1 MSPVD
6 APPSRPV
13 SPWIVAP
20 VSGAVAAALVIGV
33 GWMLGWPAIQPAS
46 APPAPQL
53 SAAIDGLTARVAGL
67 EPKVGKPVS
76 DPAAAA
82 RTEALEK
89 TVAALRTELA
99 ATRAQ
104 GDKLASAVNEVKSAP
119 RGDGTASPDLSGID
133 ERIAKIESQMRTQ
146 SAEIAQQG
154 NKLAD
159 AKADAKP
166 ADDMP
171 LRRLVSAA
179 LLDVR
184 VRIGEPYPAALAATK
199 ALAPN
204 PDVLK
209 PLDQFAEKG
218 VPNANRLSTELL
230 ALVPK
235 LQPAAQQNNATTT
248 GTGIVERLQAGAAK
262 LVKIERTDTAGT
274 DRGAVVARITA
285 AALRNDFNEARR
297 ELKTL
302 EPDRS
307 RRGAGLARTG
317 RRARRR
323 AGRIPSIRGRRHGCA
338 RQTGELRISMIRII
352 LFLLLIALGA
362 AGAAWIAEQTGDV
375 VLSWG
380 SVKLTT
386 KLPVFVLGLGI
397 VIVAAMMLWAI
408 LRGVW
413 RMPARMRKSRRERR
427 QARGRHAITQ
437 GLLAIGH
444 GDSTAARIHA
454 EAARKHAAHD
464 PLALLLHAQSAQLD
478 GDREGAQR
486 AFRAMAERED
496 TRLLG
501 LRGLFI
507 EAQRA
512 DDPVA
517 AVMVAEEALRMSP
530 SSSWASHAVLG
541 FCCAKGDWA
550 GALKILDNNQS
561 AGLIDKATYRRQRG
575 VLLTARA
582 LELEKVDRD
591 LARESVM
598 EAVKLAPTLV
608 PAAVLASKFESEAHQ
623 TRRSMRLVET
633 AWLAQ
638 PHPDL
643 ADAYS
648 HVKLG
653 DSARQRLVRVETL
666 AAKMPGH
673 IEGALAIARAA
684 IDASEFAKA
693 REALAPFI
701 AAPTQRV
708 ALLMAEIERTEH
720 GDSGRARAWTLRAV
734 RALHDPAWTADGYV
748 SDRWR
753 PVSPVTGRLD
763 AFQWQTPVAAL
774 PSDKGGAIESSP
786 SRKPCWRPR
795 AAPSCSSRQRT

>member
-1 MSPVD
+1 M
-6 APPSRPV
+6 
-13 SPWIVAP
+13 
-20 VSGAVAAALVIGV
+20 
-33 GWMLGWPAIQPAS
+33 
-46 APPAPQL
+46 
-53 SAAIDGLTARVAGL
+53 
-67 EPKVGKPVS
+67 
-76 DPAAAA
+76 
-82 RTEALEK
+82 
-89 TVAALRTELA
+89 
-99 ATRAQ
+99 
-104 GDKLASAVNEVKSAP
+104 
-119 RGDGTASPDLSGID
+119 
-133 ERIAKIESQMRTQ
+133 
-146 SAEIAQQG
+146 
-154 NKLAD
+154 
-159 AKADAKP
+159 
-166 ADDMP
+166 
-171 LRRLVSAA
+171 
-179 LLDVR
+179 
-184 VRIGEPYPAALAATK
+184 
-199 ALAPN
+199 
-204 PDVLK
+204 
-209 PLDQFAEKG
+209 F
-218 VPNANRLSTELL
+218 
-230 ALVPK
+230 
-235 LQPAAQQNNATTT
+235 
-248 GTGIVERLQAGAAK
+248 
-262 LVKIERTDTAGT
+262 
-274 DRGAVVARITA
+274 
-285 AALRNDFNEARR
+285 
-297 ELKTL
+297 
-302 EPDRS
+302 
-307 RRGAGLARTG
+307 
-317 RRARRR
+317 
-323 AGRIPSIRGRRHGCA
+323 
-338 RQTGELRISMIRII
+338 RII

-380 SVKLTT
+380 GYRIQTT
-386 KLPVFVLGLGI
+386 LPVFVLALGI
-397 VIVAAMMLWAI
+397 VVVAAMTIWAI

-413 RMPARMRKSRRERR
+413 RTPARMRKSRRERR

-444 GDSTAARIHA
+444 GDSTAARVHA

-517 AVMVAEEALRMSP
+517 AVMVAEEALKLSP

-591 LARESVM
+591 LSRESVM

-623 TRRSMRLVET
+623 VRRSMRLVET

-666 AAKMPGH
+666 AAKAPGH

-684 IDASEFAKA
+684 IDASEFTKA

-774 PSDKGGAIESSP
+774 PSDRGGAIESSAFEEAMLATP
-786 SRKPCWRPR
+786 RRAVVLEPPKDVSRTGRRADRSRCTSADRRAGQCAAAGCCRGETEATPAEAALPRLPTRQRRPR
-795 AAPSCSSRQRT
+795 RSRPNRPQAGRPPCSGRGRIFRRLFRPRFRP